1 MENESSSVIEVC
13 DLTMG
18 FGQLILL
25 EHASFTVQRGEI
37 CAILGGSG
45 CGKSTLLKH
54 LIGLHRPMAG
64 RILIQGAPMD
74 PTDEQ
79 GYRKLLQSFGVM
91 YQGGALLGSMT
102 LAQNVALP
110 IEAYTDLPKES
121 VRDLACMKLAQVG
134 LQGFEDHL
142 PMEISGGMKKRA
154 AIARAM
160 ALDPAMLFLDE
171 PSAGLDPVTSAEL
184 DELILEINK
193 TLGTTVIL
201 VSHELPSIFAIAH
214 RTIMLDKTSRSIIAD
229 GDPRILRDHSHNPL
243 VQQFFNRQP
252 PKRKRVV
259 N

>member
-1 MENESSSVIEVC
+1 MEDELSPVIEVR

-18 FGQLILL
+18 FDNLILL
-25 EHASFTVQRGEI
+25 EHTSFTVQRGEI

-54 LIGLHRPMAG
+54 LIGLYQPMAG
-64 RILIQGAPMD
+64 TIFIQGVPMD
-74 PTDEQ
+74 PMDED
-79 GYRKLLQSFGVM
+79 GYRNLLQSFGVM

-110 IEAYTDLPKES
+110 IEAYTDLPRES

-184 DELILEINK
+184 DELIMEINQMQN
-193 TLGTTVIL
+193 TTIVI

-229 GDPRILRDHSHNPL
+229 GDPRYLRDHSDNPI
-243 VQQFFNRQP
+243 VKQFFNRQP
-252 PKRKRVV
+252 H
-259 N
+259 NGASLEA